1 MQDFERARL
10 ARRALLDALRLANL
24 LDRQGGALA
33 READITSA
41 QWLTLGML
49 TRVGEPGMTPTELC
63 RQLCVSKQNMTG
75 MVVRLQK
82 KGLIDRR
89 PDAKDRR
96 SFRIFATPKG
106 IATVNRL
113 EPRGS
118 DFFLQQVS
126 DLDDAA
132 LNRFAEGVSTVL
144 DRLRDNEKRSSG
156 RAEA

>member
-1 MQDFERARL
+1 MQDSERARL

-33 READITSA
+33 RQADITSA

-49 TRVGEPGMTPTELC
+49 ARVGDAGMTPTELC

-96 SFRIFATPKG
+96 SFRVFATPSG
-106 IATVNRL
+106 IATVRQL
-113 EPRGS
+113 ESEGS
-118 DFFLQQVS
+118 DFFLRQVD
-126 DLDDAA
+126 DLDDGQ
-132 LNRFAEGVSTVL
+132 LSHFAETVGTVL
-144 DRLRDNEKRSSG
+144 DRLRDNEKRPPLRS
-156 RAEA
+156 EA

>member
-1 MQDFERARL
+1 MQELERARL
-10 ARRALLDALRLANL
+10 ARRALLDSLRLANL

-33 READITSA
+33 RQADITSA

-49 TRVGEPGMTPTELC
+49 ARVGEPGMTPTELC

-82 KGLIDRR
+82 KGLIDRQ

-96 SFRIFATPKG
+96 SFRVFATRKG
-106 IATVNRL
+106 IETVLSL
-113 EPRGS
+113 ENEGA
-118 DFFLQQVS
+118 DFFLRQVG
-126 DLDDAA
+126 DLDDRD
-132 LNRFAEGVSTVL
+132 LTSFAESVGTVL
-144 DRLRDNEKRSSG
+144 DRLRDNEKKAHS